1 MQKITVKTCLTMFE
15 NSLHAEGKKKSR
27 DGIKNIRL
35 NLAARESTL
44 LTVIF
49 C

>member
-1 MQKITVKTCLTMFE
+1 MQITFKTCLTMFE
-15 NSLHAEGKKKSR
+15 NSLRAEGEKKSR
-27 DGIKNIRL
+27 DGIKNIRS